1 MLHNV
6 ILLQDILLTCQVQS
20 IQNHGRGGDSVVKFS
35 YLQLTCHSGQSARN
49 FAALVFWP
57 EV

>member
-1 MLHNV
+1 MLHYV
-6 ILLQDILLTCQVQS
+6 ILLQDILLTWQVQS
-20 IQNHGRGGDSVVKFS
+20 EGNHGGEDSVVKFS
-35 YLQLTCHSGQSARN
+35 YLQLTCHSGWSDRK